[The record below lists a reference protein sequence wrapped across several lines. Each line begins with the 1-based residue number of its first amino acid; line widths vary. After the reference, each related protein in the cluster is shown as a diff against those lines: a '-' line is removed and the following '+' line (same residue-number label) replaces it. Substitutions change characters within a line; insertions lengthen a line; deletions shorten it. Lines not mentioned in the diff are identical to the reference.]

1 MNDVIHYAADAPPSS
16 YLLSSRDD
24 DDDGGGL
31 WRVRIII
38 TPVLWAFNNP
48 YAAAWCVYL
57 LGTYAEVRTRPDP
70 DQQHPRLHNNNNPC
84 LINLANIM

>member
-16 YLLSSRDD
+16 YLVPVMMMMVVDYESI
-24 DDDGGGL
+24 
-31 WRVRIII
+31 RIII

-57 LGTYAEVRTRPDP
+57 LGTYAEVRTRPDHGQ
-70 DQQHPRLHNNNNPC
+70 QQHPRLHNNNNPC